1 MCRKAPTASAGEQL
15 ITGLADMARE
25 LHVKVVAEGVEDERQ
40 LEVVVRAG
48 CDMAQ
53 GAHFG
58 AYLTREELEALL
70 DRPQEENS

>member
-1 MCRKAPTASAGEQL
+1 MQESTDSQRGEQL

-40 LEVVVRAG
+40 LEVVIRAG

-58 AYLTREELEALL
+58 AYLTREEFETVLGQA
-70 DRPQEENS
+70 QEENP